1 MVDLEQIKVVLQ
13 GISAVA
19 ALIKLRRETQKAE
32 REPTPAQIDGATR
45 VRVST
50 VGFDTL
56 AAAIQQST
64 LDAISDVIDR
74 ARKRLDEALRD
85 PANTKQS
92 RDSEEQIAQ
101 STICG
106 ELKRIK
112 RLNGGALPGEYGAVW
127 DEFACA

>member
-19 ALIKLRRETQKAE
+19 ALIKLRREAQKAD
-32 REPTPAQIDGATR
+32 REPTPAQIDGATG

-85 PANTKQS
+85 PANTKQA

-112 RLNGGALPGEYGAVW
+112 RLNGSTLPGEYVAVW